1 MIAETSSESD
11 AADQAA
17 PAKAIDPKR
26 RYLCRHIHASGHR
39 CSSPAL
45 RGANLCFYHRASHQ
59 GPPIS
64 VGRTPATAIFEM
76 PQFDDRP
83 GIQLAL
89 YNILARVA
97 SCDIDTKRAGLLLYG
112 LQIASANLPR
122 HAQSDTALQ
131 PQVDEVIYDHQLGEL
146 APITEIP
153 TPTSVP
159 TSGAPCSTASSS
171 TMGLQ
176 PTDSVPPIEAI
187 PTTEAAQPTEAVIS
201 SGAVPPTE
209 VVLLSGAK
217 NPLISP
223 EPPQQSTAQQPAP
236 DPPPAALAAG
246 RLLPPQ
252 QPEWALPR
260 QVAPELLAQMV
271 VVGGVATA

>member
-1 MIAETSSESD
+1 MIAETSSESN

-45 RGANLCFYHRASHQ
+45 RGASLCYYHRASHQ

-122 HAQSDTALQ
+122 RAQSDTAL
-131 PQVDEVIYDHQLGEL
+131 
-146 APITEIP
+146 
-153 TPTSVP
+153 
-159 TSGAPCSTASSS
+159 
-171 TMGLQ
+171 
-176 PTDSVPPIEAI
+176 
-187 PTTEAAQPTEAVIS
+187 
-201 SGAVPPTE
+201 
-209 VVLLSGAK
+209 
-217 NPLISP
+217 
-223 EPPQQSTAQQPAP
+223 
-236 DPPPAALAAG
+236 
-246 RLLPPQ
+246 
-252 QPEWALPR
+252 
-260 QVAPELLAQMV
+260 
-271 VVGGVATA
+271 

>member
-1 MIAETSSESD
+1 MYILPSGPNRFRRSTLGLLGGVPMIAETSSESD

-45 RGANLCFYHRASHQ
+45 RGANLCYYHRASHQ

-146 APITEIP
+146 APITEILDP
-153 TPTSVP
+153 NPVPTSVP
-159 TSGAPCSTASSS
+159 TPAPTPVAPCSTASSS

-176 PTDSVPPIEAI
+176 PTDS
-187 PTTEAAQPTEAVIS
+187 
-201 SGAVPPTE
+201 
-209 VVLLSGAK
+209 
-217 NPLISP
+217 
-223 EPPQQSTAQQPAP
+223 
-236 DPPPAALAAG
+236 
-246 RLLPPQ
+246 
-252 QPEWALPR
+252 
-260 QVAPELLAQMV
+260 
-271 VVGGVATA
+271 